1 MKYLCWSFPETRRVV
16 NVRVGFKIG
25 GGGGVQSAEI
35 LFAFEWQMV
44 VSIVVLRKSE
54 TVVGGFKEYPV

>member
-16 NVRVGFKIG
+16 NVRVGFKI

>member
-1 MKYLCWSFPETRRVV
+1 LALKL
-16 NVRVGFKIG
+16 GA
-25 GGGGVQSAEI
+25 GGVQSAEI
-35 LFAFEWQMV
+35 LFVFEWQMV